1 MLGLGTEG
9 VVRVC
14 PVGRSVRDAASDAVA
29 DGTARGGAGGWRVV
43 VDLAPWGGALGERAL
58 PALGDAD
65 YIDRSGFVVD
75 GASPCV
81 G

>member
-1 MLGLGTEG
+1 M
-9 VVRVC
+9 VRAR
-14 PVGRSVRDAASDAVA
+14 PVGRSVCDVASDAVA
-29 DGTARGGAGGWRVV
+29 DGTARDGTGSWRVV